1 MPERAPTP
9 ERLAEL
15 YDLLDPWGP
24 GDDLH
29 LGLVMAAPAVLD
41 VVRGGETM
49 ISPAWDRPH
58 TDWATLRFVDASTRP
73 RRWPMPASGSRR
85 SSATGTGGP

>member
-15 YDLLDPWGP
+15 YDLLDPWDP

-49 ISPAWDRPH
+49 TSPAWDRPH

-73 RRWPMPASGSRR
+73 RCWPMPASGSRR

>member
-15 YDLLDPWGP
+15 YDLLDPWDP

-29 LGLVMAAPAVLD
+29 LGLVMA
-41 VVRGGETM
+41 R
-49 ISPAWDRPH
+49 RPCW
-58 TDWATLRFVDASTRP
+58 TSSGAA
-73 RRWPMPASGSRR
+73 RR
-85 SSATGTGGP
+85 

>member
-29 LGLVMAAPAVLD
+29 L
-41 VVRGGETM
+41 
-49 ISPAWDRPH
+49 AW
-58 TDWATLRFVDASTRP
+58 
-73 RRWPMPASGSRR
+73 
-85 SSATGTGGP
+85 

>member
-15 YDLLDPWGP
+15 YDLLDPWDP

-29 LGLVMAAPAVLD
+29 LGLVMAAGRAGRRPGRRDDDQPGVGPA
-41 VVRGGETM
+41 
-49 ISPAWDRPH
+49 AH
-58 TDWATLRFVDASTRP
+58 
-73 RRWPMPASGSRR
+73 
-85 SSATGTGGP
+85 